1 MSTIRD
7 RAMDVLTPVWNLYD
21 LLPGGRGSW
30 MPGHFYGG

>member
-21 LLPGGRGSW
+21 LLPG
-30 MPGHFYGG
+30 HFNGG